1 MRVAWIAT
9 LVAGCAI
16 ADGPPVAPP
25 DPIATVWAEQIHT
38 GDLIVAVPGTGA
50 YDGLGQWVDAA
61 VDATHPI
68 PTLDGR
74 VNINPISIEQGIA
87 AAQRAGFSDAEIE
100 NGALTFTVWG
110 IGATKASAFIY
121 KSLGGLTLHVD
132 IIGGKSICAVGSLPQ
147 NLLHYTHDNADAD
160 AHDLYARI
168 QTYLAHHPAPHV
180 ILAAHSWGGAV
191 AEYVTKNLATLYD
204 DLGALSNSTL
214 AFTIAAG
221 VPAMIVGDS
230 FQGPGYKVVES
241 QHGTTELRT
250 TCVEVDRPDDPV
262 HMLQLSYDIEG
273 HQYDIMYGDAF
284 QGSYGI
290 TTLEL
295 SCHGTPGP
303 CPHP

>member
-1 MRVAWIAT
+1 M
-9 LVAGCAI
+9 LAGCAM
-16 ADGPPVAPP
+16 ADAPPVAPP
-25 DPIATVWAEQIHT
+25 DPLDTVWAEQIHN

-50 YDGLGQWVDAA
+50 YDNLGQFVDAA

-74 VNINPISIEQGIA
+74 VDINPISLEQGLA
-87 AAQRAGFSDAEIE
+87 AAHRAGFSDGELQS
-100 NGALTFTVWG
+100 GALTFAVWG
-110 IGATKASAFIY
+110 IGATKATAFTY
-121 KSLGGLTLHVD
+121 LSLGGLRVRFEIL
-132 IIGGKSICAVGSLPQ
+132 GGKSICAVGALPQ
-147 NLLHYTHDNADAD
+147 NLLHYTHDNVDAD
-160 AHDLYARI
+160 ARDLYARI
-168 QTYLAHHPAPHV
+168 QTFLAQHPAPHV

-191 AEYVTKNLATLYD
+191 AEYVTKNLATLHD
-204 DLGALSNSTL
+204 DLGPLGDSTL
-214 AFTIAAG
+214 AFTVAAG

-241 QHGTTELRT
+241 QHGATELRT

-295 SCHGTPGP
+295 SCHGAPGA